1 MKKGGSMGSLEDREL
16 GGLIRRASFLTA
28 YDQFRLVDSVM
39 RNLEQ
44 KDPYWA
50 SRVHIE
56 GLPRLPAREQ
66 IHISSRW
73 GSSLRPNRRLA
84 QKVCYALIKSID
96 PRSRIE
102 SWMESRF
109 EKDRELTPKRVAYES
124 FYHFRVNRKMMPYL
138 IATAQRVKRR
148 VMARMRKILK
158 EEFGYYDF
166 ET

>member
-1 MKKGGSMGSLEDREL
+1 MGGLENKEL
-16 GGLIRRASFLTA
+16 GGLIRRASFLSA

-39 RNLEQ
+39 RDLEE

-56 GLPRLPAREQ
+56 GLPRLPPREQ

-73 GSSLRPNRRLA
+73 GSSLRSNKALA
-84 QKVCYALIKSID
+84 HKVCYALTKSIN

-109 EKDRELTPKRVAYES
+109 EKDRELTPKRVAYEC

-138 IATAQRVKRR
+138 IVTAQRVKRR
-148 VMARMRKILK
+148 VMARIKKILK
-158 EEFGYYDF
+158 EEFGNYGF

>member
-1 MKKGGSMGSLEDREL
+1 MGRLEDKEL
-16 GGLIRRASFLTA
+16 EGLIRRASFLGI

-39 RNLEQ
+39 RLMEQ
-44 KDPYWA
+44 KDPYWV
-50 SRVHIE
+50 SRIHIE

-73 GSSLRPNRRLA
+73 GSILKPNRVLA
-84 QKVCYALIKSID
+84 QKVCYALNKAIN

-109 EKDRELTPKRVAYES
+109 EKDRELTPRRVAYECL
-124 FYHFRVNRKMMPYL
+124 YHFRINKKMMPYL
-138 IATAQRVKRR
+138 IATAQRAKRR
-148 VMARMRKILK
+148 VVARMRKILK
-158 EEFGYYDF
+158 EEFENDDF